1 MGQYHLM
8 NFQFKVVQAT
18 AQFFCIVKTK
28 HHSGGLGS
36 ERNPRTV
43 GKSNGYTK
51 EEMGTTLSPQGWA

>member
-1 MGQYHLM
+1 M